1 MDLGELI
8 EHIEVEPAYSPKEAP
23 VREPAAPERVEEPAP
38 A

>member
-8 EHIEVEPAYSPKEAP
+8 EQIEVEPAYSPAEAP
-23 VREPAAPERVEEPAP
+23 APEPARPAVEEPVP